1 MIVLLACS
9 VLSWQSVY
17 SSPEGSILSVK
28 NGVFDLRNWNP
39 DRKNIIQLD
48 GTWKFEPGINHPSDK
63 LFSDSIQVP
72 GAWNKS
78 LHFHNLANGLGT
90 GTYEVKILLPE
101 NLNKTLALQFHDT
114 STAFRIFANG
124 VEIYENGKLGL
135 SREEMTPSYKHPIV
149 LLGDISKEIDL
160 RIEVSN
166 FYHATGGLRKSIELG
181 SVPSIIFSQRVN
193 NAIDWVLFSASFL
206 MGIYHLVIFFMRRI
220 DKSALWFGFFCVGIS
235 LRSFFTG
242 TVIAYEIFDD
252 KYWTIIHK
260 MDIMSY
266 IIAIPLFTLYAYRVF
281 QQDFHQRIVHSISGI
296 SIIFITLV
304 VALPSDVYMRII
316 PYYQILTVLL
326 ILYVLFII
334 GKVLKTNR
342 DGAWL
347 FFSGALIL
355 FSTAINDMLNQALII
370 ESYYLVNWGLLA
382 FLFCQASLLSSLYTK
397 AFNKMEDAQILLEK
411 AVRSRTQ
418 ELELATKEAEESNL
432 LKDKYFTHLTHDL
445 KTPITNV
452 IRSLNRIIKDYNT
465 LDDESKITFINQAK
479 LSSKESLNMI
489 GILLNINQLRTNL
502 TQIKLEEVNLFREV
516 NSAINL
522 HWDYIKSKKIAIH
535 NLLVVDLKVYS
546 DKILIQEVLS
556 NLISNSIKISKS
568 AGKINISTEEQEL
581 SLIVMIEVFEV
592 GVDESILGN
601 FPNSE
606 IQTSRTSASGDI
618 GVGLGILL
626 VKDIIQSWK
635 GTLAIDSKIGEG
647 TKFSFTIPKLD

>member
-1 MIVLLACS
+1 
-9 VLSWQSVY
+9 
-17 SSPEGSILSVK
+17 
-28 NGVFDLRNWNP
+28 
-39 DRKNIIQLD
+39 
-48 GTWKFEPGINHPSDK
+48 
-63 LFSDSIQVP
+63 
-72 GAWNKS
+72 
-78 LHFHNLANGLGT
+78 
-90 GTYEVKILLPE
+90 
-101 NLNKTLALQFHDT
+101 
-114 STAFRIFANG
+114 
-124 VEIYENGKLGL
+124 
-135 SREEMTPSYKHPIV
+135 
-149 LLGDISKEIDL
+149 
-160 RIEVSN
+160 
-166 FYHATGGLRKSIELG
+166 
-181 SVPSIIFSQRVN
+181 
-193 NAIDWVLFSASFL
+193 
-206 MGIYHLVIFFMRRI
+206 
-220 DKSALWFGFFCVGIS
+220 
-235 LRSFFTG
+235 
-242 TVIAYEIFDD
+242 
-252 KYWTIIHK
+252 
-260 MDIMSY
+260 
-266 IIAIPLFTLYAYRVF
+266 
-281 QQDFHQRIVHSISGI
+281 
-296 SIIFITLV
+296 
-304 VALPSDVYMRII
+304 
-316 PYYQILTVLL
+316 
-326 ILYVLFII
+326 
-334 GKVLKTNR
+334 
-342 DGAWL
+342 
-347 FFSGALIL
+347 
-355 FSTAINDMLNQALII
+355 
-370 ESYYLVNWGLLA
+370 
-382 FLFCQASLLSSLYTK
+382 
-397 AFNKMEDAQILLEK
+397 MEDAQILLEK